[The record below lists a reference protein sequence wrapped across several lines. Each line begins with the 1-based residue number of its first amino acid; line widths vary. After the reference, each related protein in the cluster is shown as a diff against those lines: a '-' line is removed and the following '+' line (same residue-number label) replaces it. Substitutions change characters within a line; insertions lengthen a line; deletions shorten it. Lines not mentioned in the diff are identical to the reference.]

1 MIVCG
6 MGNIGPW
13 VFAEILRDLA
23 EVGQDWQVAVLNDGR
38 RDVIELRVELDNIGR
53 LPEVERQVRAN
64 LRERFP
70 DFWKNYEMKLY
81 ELRVTAHERKSLR
94 GGRKLRR
101 MLDERQMLIRRVS

>member
-1 MIVCG
+1 M
-6 MGNIGPW
+6 
-13 VFAEILRDLA
+13 
-23 EVGQDWQVAVLNDGR
+23 LNDGR
-38 RDVIELRVELDNIGR
+38 RDEVELRIELNDTGR
-53 LPEVERQVRAN
+53 LPEAEAHVRAN

-81 ELRVTAHERKSLR
+81 ELRVTAHERESLR